1 MTGNIRVRFFTG
13 DGDVEDVTH
22 KACTMKLRNGRFEVR
37 RLQDGPLI
45 AHYQEAFVLAMQ
57 VTE

>member
-1 MTGNIRVRFFTG
+1 MTGNIRVRFSTG

-37 RLQDGPLI
+37 RLQDGALI
-45 AHYQEAFVLAMQ
+45 ADYQAAAVITMQ